1 MNPDL
6 PPPPRIY
13 VAASSK
19 EIPRAQ
25 KAMQLV
31 RELGAIVIGE
41 WTEPIAIA
49 GDSEGTKQTDA
60 ERALLSAEQLLYVS
74 QADALVLLI
83 PEVEKT
89 VGAWVELGCA
99 FGASVPCV
107 ASCVA
112 PRLPWAAAWVEMR
125 RTDEAAVRRALEVAI
140 RPVAHPL
147 MRRTR

>member
-1 MNPDL
+1 MTRAPD
-6 PPPPRIY
+6 IY

-19 EIPRAQ
+19 EIPRAEA
-25 KAMQLV
+25 AMRLV
-31 RELGAIVIGE
+31 RELGGRVVGE

-49 GDSEGTKQTDA
+49 GDSEGTKQTDE
-60 ERALLSAEQLLYVS
+60 ERAELSAEQLIHVS
-74 QADALVLLI
+74 RADALVILI

-125 RTDEAAVRRALEVAI
+125 RTDEAAVRRAIELAV

-147 MRRTR
+147 TRRGLR

>member
-1 MNPDL
+1 MTRAPD
-6 PPPPRIY
+6 IY

-25 KAMQLV
+25 AAMRLV
-31 RELGAIVIGE
+31 RELGGRVVGE

-60 ERALLSAEQLLYVS
+60 ERALLSAEQLVYVS
-74 QADALVLLI
+74 RADALVLLV

-89 VGAWVELGCA
+89 IGGWIELGCA
-99 FGASVPCV
+99 FAASVPCV
-107 ASCVA
+107 ASCIA
-112 PRLPWAAAWVEMR
+112 PRMPWAAAWVDVR
-125 RTDEAAVRRALEVAI
+125 RTDEAAVRRALELAT

-147 MRRTR
+147 TRSFAR